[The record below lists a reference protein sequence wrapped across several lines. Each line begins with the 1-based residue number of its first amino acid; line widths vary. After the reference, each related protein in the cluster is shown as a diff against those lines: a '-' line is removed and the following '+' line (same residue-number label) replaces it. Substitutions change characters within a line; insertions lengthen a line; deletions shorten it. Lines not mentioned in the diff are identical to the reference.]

1 MIKYILGAII
11 IGVLLW
17 IKPWQGT
24 ATSKVQATP
33 DTTITTSTDILDS
46 IFLLP
51 ANQVINNE
59 DSELEITQKF
69 DKAIQKFMKRW
80 ELKGASFA
88 LMKDDRLIYSK
99 GYGYADEEA
108 GIPMDVMHVFR
119 IASVSKLIT
128 AAAIMK
134 LQEEN
139 KLHLS
144 DHVFGPEGILNDSL
158 FLDIKDKRSK
168 DITVE
173 QLLRHQG
180 GYTQAYGDPMFCPL
194 TIAKKWTL
202 PHLPT

>member
-69 DKAIQKFMKRW
+69 DKAIQKFMKR
-80 ELKGASFA
+80 
-88 LMKDDRLIYSK
+88 
-99 GYGYADEEA
+99 
-108 GIPMDVMHVFR
+108 
-119 IASVSKLIT
+119 
-128 AAAIMK
+128 
-134 LQEEN
+134 
-139 KLHLS
+139 
-144 DHVFGPEGILNDSL
+144 
-158 FLDIKDKRSK
+158 
-168 DITVE
+168 
-173 QLLRHQG
+173 
-180 GYTQAYGDPMFCPL
+180 
-194 TIAKKWTL
+194 
-202 PHLPT
+202 